1 MYDEQTKFNKSDAAN
16 CKGTHITN
24 KTPVLP
30 QVLTFKNTFAPVVKN
45 KTLTLSQIITCLQF
59 GSAKYEKLPKEAQD
73 ALSHIPDPLSLN
85 VYCDHC
91 QNTNRVVDP
100 DEITHGVF
108 ILPAQG
114 DPFKLYER
122 CIKNTAHT
130 RKIHP
135 T

>member
-16 CKGTHITN
+16 RKGAHITN

-30 QVLTFKNTFAPVVKN
+30 QVLTFKNTFAPVVRN

-73 ALSHIPDPLSLN
+73 ALSHIPDPLSLK

-91 QNTNRVVDP
+91 QDTNMVVDP
-100 DEITHGVF
+100 DKITHGVF

-114 DPFKLYER
+114 DPL
-122 CIKNTAHT
+122 
-130 RKIHP
+130 
-135 T
+135 